1 MELSTKI
8 KNASVVQRRV
18 GKLVPNVRSALVQ
31 RVQRLA
37 IALQGRVVAD
47 KLSGQVLNVRTG
59 RLRRS
64 INQAVTTTDTTITG
78 VVSTPVEYAP
88 AHEYGFLGVVTVKE
102 HLRQVTQAF
111 GKPLK
116 TPVTATVR
124 EHPMHMHFPPTSFLR
139 SALKEMHDEILE
151 EIQQAVSEGVN
162 K

>member
-1 MELSTKI
+1 MKLDAEVKGQSQVI
-8 KNASVVQRRV
+8 ARV
-18 GKLVPNVRSALVQ
+18 GRIAPNMRNALVQ
-31 RVQRLA
+31 RVQRLV
-37 IALQGRVVAD
+37 IALQGHVVAD

-88 AHEYGFLGVVTVKE
+88 PLEYDFVGVVTVKE

-111 GKPLK
+111 GKPLT

-124 EHPMHMHFPPTSFLR
+124 EHPMKMNIRGKSFLR
-139 SALKEMHDEILE
+139 TALAEQREDILNGIHE
-151 EIQQAVSEGVN
+151 AAAEGAQ

>member
-1 MELSTKI
+1 MELSAKI
-8 KNASVVQRRV
+8 KNASVVERRI
-18 GKLVPNVRSALVQ
+18 GKLAPNVRSALVQ
-31 RVQRLA
+31 RVQRLV
-37 IALQGRVVAD
+37 IALQVHVVSD

-64 INQAVTTTDTTITG
+64 VNQAVVTTDTTITG

-88 AHEYGFLGVVTVKE
+88 PHEYGFLGVVTVKE

-116 TPVTATVR
+116 EPVTATVR
-124 EHPMHMHFPPTSFLR
+124 EHSMHMHFPPTSFLR
-139 SALKEMHDEILE
+139 SALKDMHDEILE